1 MVDYKLGAVETKFA
15 DFIWDNEPMSTRDL
29 VDFCISELH
38 WKRPTTYSVL
48 RKLCEKGFFK
58 MEDSVVT
65 ALITREEYNS
75 IQSERFV
82 EETFHGSLPAM
93 VLSFAS
99 RKKMTKEEFDELYKA
114 IESIQE

>member
-1 MVDYKLGAVETKFA
+1 MLSMALYSSS
-15 DFIWDNEPMSTRDL
+15 NSSL
-29 VDFCISELH
+29 VI
-38 WKRPTTYSVL
+38 
-48 RKLCEKGFFK
+48 FFREAK
-58 MEDSVVT
+58 DSVVT

-75 IQSERFV
+75 IQSEKFV

>member
-1 MVDYKLGAVETKFA
+1 
-15 DFIWDNEPMSTRDL
+15 
-29 VDFCISELH
+29 
-38 WKRPTTYSVL
+38 
-48 RKLCEKGFFK
+48 

-75 IQSERFV
+75 IQSEKFV

-99 RKKMTKEEFDELYKA
+99 RKKMSKEEFDELYKA

>member
-1 MVDYKLGAVETKFA
+1 MVDYQLGAVETKFA
-15 DFIWDNEPMSTRDL
+15 DFIWDNAPLRTREL

-58 MEDSVVT
+58 MENSIVT
-65 ALITREEYNS
+65 VLVTREEYHS
-75 IQSERFV
+75 IQSEKFV

-99 RKKMTKEEFDELYKA
+99 RKKMSAEEFQELYKA
-114 IESIQE
+114 IESIRE